1 MGEDTGFALRACDGT
16 HDPDDPGAACT
27 AAGVCSARLSF
38 AWSCSLD
45 DGTLPPATTAA
56 ATAAE
61 AAAAAAAAG
70 SSDGIDGG
78 ASTAALADAST
89 CGLAPPSG
97 CEWSLGARAL
107 APAAYRFALT
117 VRHTV
122 SGKAAT

>member
-16 HDPDDPGAACT
+16 RDPDDPGAACT
-27 AAGVCSARLSF
+27 AGGVCSALLSF
-38 AWSCSLD
+38 SWSCELD
-45 DGTLPPATTAA
+45 DGTLPPATA
-56 ATAAE
+56 

-70 SSDGIDGG
+70 ASSNGS
-78 ASTAALADAST
+78 ASTAALAGVST
-89 CGLAPPSG
+89 CGLDPPSG